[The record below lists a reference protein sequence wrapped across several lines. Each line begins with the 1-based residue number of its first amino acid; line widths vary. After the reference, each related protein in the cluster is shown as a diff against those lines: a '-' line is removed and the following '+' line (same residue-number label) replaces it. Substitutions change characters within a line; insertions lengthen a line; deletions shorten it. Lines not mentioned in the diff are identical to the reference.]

1 MGTMREIL
9 FRGKRLSNG
18 EWVEGFLVK
27 DTEFYG
33 KPESH
38 TYIINHKHPS
48 GCYGQDIFLEVDP
61 TTVGQY
67 TGLTANDKRIFE
79 GDIVNGLFLFE
90 RPIAGVVTFRDG
102 SFGVQWMR
110 GRVEEFSAFT
120 SCCNVAWEV
129 IGNIADNPELLEG
142 GVDDG

>member
-9 FRGKRLSNG
+9 FRGKTIYNG
-18 EWVEGFLVK
+18 VWA
-27 DTEFYG
+27 
-33 KPESH
+33 ESVCPLGVMRAGH
-38 TYIINHKHPS
+38 L
-48 GCYGQDIFLEVDP
+48 CDDFDP
-61 TTVGQY
+61 ATVGQY
-67 TGLTANDKRIFE
+67 TGLTANGKRIFE

-110 GRVEEFSAFT
+110 GRVEEFSVFT

-129 IGNIADNPELLEG
+129 IGNVADNPELLEG
-142 GVDDG
+142 GVNDG

>member
-1 MGTMREIL
+1 MREVI
-9 FRGKRLSNG
+9 FRGKRLDNGKWVHGLYIHHRNVAHYIIDARLGGYEDMNG
-18 EWVEGFLVK
+18 EFFTPRW
-27 DTEFYG
+27 YA
-33 KPESH
+33 
-38 TYIINHKHPS
+38 I
-48 GCYGQDIFLEVDP
+48 DP
-61 TTVGQY
+61 ATVGQY
-67 TGLTANDKRIFE
+67 TGLTDKTGKRIFE

-120 SCCNVAWEV
+120 SCCNVAWAV

>member
-1 MGTMREIL
+1 MREII
-9 FRGKRLSNG
+9 FRGKRVDNG
-18 EWVEGFLVK
+18 EWVYGAYCAYDSKFDYCK
-27 DTEFYG
+27 DQFEPNVVYA
-33 KPESH
+33 PS
-38 TYIINHKHPS
+38 IIAYDD
-48 GCYGQDIFLEVDP
+48 GCLWYRVDLA
-61 TTVGQY
+61 TVGQY

-102 SFGVQWMR
+102 SFGVRWMR

-142 GVDDG
+142 GVNDG